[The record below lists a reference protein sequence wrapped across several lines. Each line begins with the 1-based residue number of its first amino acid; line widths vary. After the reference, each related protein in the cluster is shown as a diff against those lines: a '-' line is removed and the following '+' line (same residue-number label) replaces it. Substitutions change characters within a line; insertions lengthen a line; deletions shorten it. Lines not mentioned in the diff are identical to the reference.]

1 MYIYAECE
9 ELGSTILSKNPTSGK
24 YHIAKIAI
32 WYYRGGSCSNVYS
45 NLGINR
51 KNGFGESPARYKPDE
66 RIFVGKTILLNT
78 GGSCSGVIE
87 KLMRNRDS
95 TYILFTRDFISTMK
109 EVFLYHQNAIGS
121 LCCWKGVGR
130 KTTSSCRCKYKE

>member
-1 MYIYAECE
+1 MFSLFFSLCCDRRNSRNQLYIYAECE
-9 ELGSTILSKNPTSGK
+9 VLGSTILSKISTSGK
-24 YHIAKIAI
+24 CRIAKIAI

-78 GGSCSGVIE
+78 GGSCSGVR
-87 KLMRNRDS
+87 KKYL
-95 TYILFTRDFISTMK
+95 YIIKMIF
-109 EVFLYHQNAIGS
+109 
-121 LCCWKGVGR
+121 GVYVVG
-130 KTTSSCRCKYKE
+130 KS

>member
-24 YHIAKIAI
+24 YHIDKIAI

-78 GGSCSGVIE
+78 GGSCSGVR
-87 KLMRNRDS
+87 KKYL
-95 TYILFTRDFISTMK
+95 YIIK
-109 EVFLYHQNAIGS
+109 
-121 LCCWKGVGR
+121 
-130 KTTSSCRCKYKE
+130 